1 MKGHIL
7 ESGKESE
14 DQADVQVEG
23 DSSPG
28 GGTGLLPQAIS
39 SATRKLVVRSRMFA
53 NPLPKILVV
62 EDQPSVRAFVVESL
76 EPLAS
81 RVAQT
86 ADAVGALETIESGD
100 FDIVVSDLY
109 LPGATGLDLL
119 AMAHQSQWDV
129 TFILMTGRAEVEQVI
144 TALRLQAA
152 DFLLKP
158 FTLQDLTEAVTRS
171 HRRLILQRE
180 ARAYRGS
187 LEASIQRRTRDLEA
201 ALRFVEANFQATLE
215 ALVAAL
221 DAREH
226 ETYAHSSRVRAYTT
240 HLARLLGYPPALL
253 PQLEHAAL
261 LHDIGK
267 IAVSDAILLKPG
279 KLTEEEWVEMRKHP
293 AAGEQILT
301 RVSFLRSAA
310 FIVRHHHELFFDG
323 SGYPDGLAREQ
334 IPLGA
339 RIFAFADTLDAIT
352 SDRRYRKAPG
362 FDAVQSEVRRCIGT
376 QFDPRVVEI
385 FCRIPKETW
394 QELRARVEQRECP
407 PPDPDPARRTAVP
420 LVAEP
425 RQAGG

>member
-1 MKGHIL
+1 MWGHLRWVKVSYRDIVKL
-7 ESGKESE
+7 KHVR
-14 DQADVQVEG
+14 AKK
-23 DSSPG
+23 
-28 GGTGLLPQAIS
+28 TTLP
-39 SATRKLVVRSRMFA
+39 V
-53 NPLPKILVV
+53 LVV
-62 EDQPSVRAFVVESL
+62 EDQPSVRSFVVESL

-100 FDIVVSDLY
+100 FDVVVSDLY

-129 TFILMTGRAEVEQVI
+129 TLHPDDRTSGGRAGDHSSAFASCGFLAETINLTGPDRGGHPQPPAI
-144 TALRLQAA
+144 DPSARSPRLLRL
-152 DFLLKP
+152 
-158 FTLQDLTEAVTRS
+158 
-171 HRRLILQRE
+171 RLRP
-180 ARAYRGS
+180 AYSVAPAIWR
-187 LEASIQRRTRDLEA
+187 A

-310 FIVRHHHELFFDG
+310 FIVRHHHERFDG

-339 RIFAFADTLDAIT
+339 RIFAFADTLDAMT

-362 FDAVQSEVRRCIGT
+362 FDAVQNEVCRCIGT
-376 QFDPRVVEI
+376 QFDPRVAEI
-385 FCRIPKETW
+385 FCRVPQETW
-394 QELRARVEQRECP
+394 KALRARVEQRDCP